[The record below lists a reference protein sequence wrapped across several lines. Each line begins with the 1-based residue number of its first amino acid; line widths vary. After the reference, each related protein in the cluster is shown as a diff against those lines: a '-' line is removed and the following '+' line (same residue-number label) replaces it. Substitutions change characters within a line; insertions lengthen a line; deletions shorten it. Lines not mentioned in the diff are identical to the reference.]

1 MRTLTAFLILL
12 LSFQNVLQAQADK
25 RLVERLD
32 STLMATRNKDFNTIL
47 DLTYPKVFD
56 LVDRDQ
62 MKAVLSSTFDNGQ
75 FVIELD
81 SLRILSIDKP
91 FKEGNGEYVKITHS
105 MLMIFKYKDTSNQE
119 NIEVERMTANTMAMQ
134 YGEDNVKYDEKTR
147 SIRIFTKPEM
157 VGIKDEKSVE
167 WTFINYKKND
177 MLAELLLSKEV
188 RDKLNNK

>member
-32 STLMATRNKDFNTIL
+32 STLMATRNKDLNTIL

-62 MKAVLSSTFDNGQ
+62 MKAVLSSTFDNEQ